1 MLRRK
6 RNTKNDIM
14 SAWQLETCSD
24 RIRSIRASG
33 RDSVQKPQLIAK
45 RSIENFIVLSP

>member
-6 RNTKNDIM
+6 RNTKNDM

-24 RIRSIRASG
+24 RIRSIRSSG